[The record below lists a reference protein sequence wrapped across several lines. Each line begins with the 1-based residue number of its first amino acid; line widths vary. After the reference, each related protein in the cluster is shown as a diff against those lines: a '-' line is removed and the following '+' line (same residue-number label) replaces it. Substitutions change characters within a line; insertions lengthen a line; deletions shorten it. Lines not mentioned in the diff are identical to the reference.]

1 MTIVVEVEG
10 AAYPKLRPD
19 RGADIMRR
27 GSFLF
32 QMCGIAG
39 YVAST
44 APANQGTVQRM
55 CDQIRHRGPDD
66 EGFYADRQCALGMRR
81 LSIID
86 LAGGHQP
93 ISNEDGSIWVVF
105 NGEIYD
111 FQELRRDLIARGHR
125 FATNSDTETLVHLY
139 EDEGVAGITKLRGM
153 FAYAI
158 WDSRKKK
165 LLLARDRFGKKP
177 LYYTQVRQG
186 FYFGS
191 ELKCLRAAGLPLEMD
206 AEAIRLY
213 LQFGYVPDPWSA
225 FAGVK
230 KLLPA
235 HWLTLDAD
243 GNIETGCYWE
253 VPPPCEED
261 SRLCE
266 ADMCA
271 EIRRVFD
278 DSVRMRM
285 IADVPLGAFLSGGI
299 DSSLVVASMAMQ
311 SSSPV
316 RTFAMG
322 FEEQEFNELPYARLV
337 ARKYGTEHHEQIV
350 RPDAVDLVPQLIRY
364 FDEPFSDASAIP
376 TFLVSQFAA
385 QSVKV
390 VLSGDGGDEFFGG
403 YPSFFEA
410 ARARRFDSI
419 PQFARACLSK
429 TAELL
434 PYSARGKNL
443 LHAVS
448 RPTPLER
455 YFESISFSAY
465 SLRVEALNPEWILPS
480 GAATLRAIFGRAIL
494 PDSYD
499 CVSQAMHFEATAKL
513 TGDILV
519 KVDRMSMANSIEV
532 RCPLLDHTLAEMA
545 NRIPNR
551 WKMANGKGKQILLK
565 ALGDRL
571 PPELLTRPKAGF
583 GIPLAQWL
591 RGPLKPMLWDSLTSK
606 KFLNRGFTTASRIT
620 RVLQEHD
627 SGRRDN
633 SYFLWLLLILQLW
646 LADHEE
652 LSLLPSESM
661 IATTP

>member
-1 MTIVVEVEG
+1 
-10 AAYPKLRPD
+10 
-19 RGADIMRR
+19 
-27 GSFLF
+27 
-32 QMCGIAG
+32 MCGIAG
-39 YVAST
+39 YVSST
-44 APANQGTVQRM
+44 IAADRQVVQRM

-66 EGFYADRQCALGMRR
+66 EGFYVNRKCALGMRR

-93 ISNEDGSIWVVF
+93 MSNEDRSIWVVF
-105 NGEIYD
+105 NGEIYN
-111 FQELRRDLIARGHR
+111 FQELRRDLIAKGHS
-125 FATNSDTETLVHLY
+125 FATHSDTETLVHLY
-139 EDEGVAGITKLRGM
+139 EEEGIAGISKLRGM

-158 WDSRKKK
+158 WDARERK

-177 LYYTQVRQG
+177 LYYARVRDG

-191 ELKCLRAAGLPLEMD
+191 ELKCLRAAGLSMEMD
-206 AEAIRLY
+206 SEAIKLY

-225 FAGVK
+225 FAGLK
-230 KLLPA
+230 KLPPA

-243 GNIETGCYWE
+243 GRMEIGRYWE
-253 VPPPCEED
+253 NPPPRED
-261 SRLCE
+261 DDPGLSE
-266 ADMCA
+266 PDICA
-271 EIRRVFD
+271 EIRQAFD
-278 DSVRMRM
+278 DSVKVRM

-299 DSSLVVASMAMQ
+299 DSSLVVASMALQ
-311 SSSPV
+311 SRVPV

-322 FEEQEFNELPYARLV
+322 FEEQDFDELPYARLV
-337 ARKYGTEHHEQIV
+337 AAKYGTQHHEQIV
-350 RPDAVDLVPQLIRY
+350 RPDAVDLIPRLIRY

-410 ARARRFDSI
+410 DRARRLDAI
-419 PQFARACLSK
+419 PRWARAVLSK
-429 TAELL
+429 TADLL
-434 PYSARGKNL
+434 PYATRGKNL
-443 LHAVS
+443 LRAVS
-448 RPTPLER
+448 RPNSLER
-455 YFESISFSAY
+455 YFESIGFSAY
-465 SLRVEALNPEWILPS
+465 FLRLRALNPEWMLPPD
-480 GAATLRAIFGRAIL
+480 AATLRAIFGNAIL
-494 PDSYD
+494 PDGYD

-513 TGDILV
+513 AGDILV

-532 RCPLLDHTLAEMA
+532 RCPLLDHRLAEMA

-551 WKMANGKGKQILLK
+551 WKMSHGKGKQILLK

-583 GIPLAQWL
+583 GIPLAKWL
-591 RGPLKPMLWDSLTSK
+591 RGPLRPMLWDTLTSK
-606 KFLNRGFTTASRIT
+606 NFLSRGFTTAA
-620 RVLQEHD
+620 RVTGMIEEHE

-646 LADHEE
+646 LVDHEE
-652 LSLLPSESM
+652 LSLAPSASL
-661 IATTP
+661 IASTL